1 MLKAIIFDLGN
12 TLISQEDGSAFP
24 YALEILT
31 RLKNKYKLALICN
44 AQHPT
49 HLEKI
54 LELLREARL
63 DGFFEEIAV
72 STEVGISKPNPRI
85 FEIVLDKLNVKP
97 EEAIMIGNTISTD
110 IFGGN
115 AMGMT
120 TVLFQRGQEYQRSD
134 YETPDHTIHSLKEL
148 LNLI

>member
-1 MLKAIIFDLGN
+1 VIFDLGN

-49 HLEKI
+49 NLEKV
-54 LELLREARL
+54 LELLRGARL
-63 DGFFEEIAV
+63 DGFFEEIVV
-72 STEVGISKPNPRI
+72 STEIGISKPNPRI
-85 FEIVLDKLNVKP
+85 FEIVSDKLNVKP
-97 EEAIMIGNTISTD
+97 EEAFMIGNTISTD

-115 AMGMT
+115 TIGMK
-120 TVLFQRGQEYQRSD
+120 TVLFQRGQEYQRSE
-134 YETPDHTIHSLKEL
+134 YETPDHVIHSLKEL
-148 LNLI
+148 LKLI

>member
-54 LELLREARL
+54 LELLREVRL
-63 DGFFEEIAV
+63 DGFLKRLRFQ
-72 STEVGISKPNPRI
+72 
-85 FEIVLDKLNVKP
+85 LKLGLVN
-97 EEAIMIGNTISTD
+97 
-110 IFGGN
+110 
-115 AMGMT
+115 
-120 TVLFQRGQEYQRSD
+120 Q
-134 YETPDHTIHSLKEL
+134 IHESLKL
-148 LNLI
+148 C